1 MSEEPKRRTINRR
14 RDVDRSEEGVATT
27 VGTIMALLVFLSLLS
42 LVVQQYIPV
51 WIEDNEA
58 YHMADVQSQ
67 FADMKSG
74 IDNLILTEQRGYPR
88 YNSINLGTEGI
99 PLFAD
104 STPGVLRHSSGFG
117 EDGEGMHISWTVD
130 VGEGEEETIVHESS
144 GNISLEAQNRYFER
158 QTVVYEHGA
167 ILLDQA
173 EGGVMRARPHITIE
187 GGVVRLTMISLEGSN
202 PPVGGAGTVGLTVE
216 LASMDRDSV
225 EDPDNF
231 NFELTTAY
239 PEIWE
244 DYFVNQ
250 TDLLDDGNIYRNG
263 SKLTIDYDVEELEIT
278 RARFV
283 VDIDT

>member
-1 MSEEPKRRTINRR
+1 MSQEPKRRTINRR
-14 RDVDRSEEGVATT
+14 KNVDRSEEGVATT

-58 YHMADVQSQ
+58 YHMGDVQSQ
-67 FADMKSG
+67 FANMKSG
-74 IDNLILTEQRGYPR
+74 IDNLVLTEQRGFPS

-117 EDGEGMHISWTVD
+117 EDGDGMRISWAVN
-130 VGEGEEETIVHESS
+130 GEEIVHEST
-144 GNISLEAQNRYFER
+144 GNISLEAQNRYFEE
-158 QTVVYEHGA
+158 QTVIYEHGA

-187 GGVVRLTMISLEGSN
+187 GGAIRLTMISLEGSN
-202 PPVGGAGTVGLTVE
+202 RPVGGSGTVGLTVE
-216 LASMDRDSV
+216 LASLDRDSV
-225 EDPDNF
+225 DEPEDF

-239 PEIWE
+239 PEIWK
-244 DYFVNQ
+244 DYFENE
-250 TDLLDDGNIYRNG
+250 TDLENIDIDGSRLTLIDGENDDYNV
-263 SKLTIDYDVEELEIT
+263 DEVEIT

-283 VDIDT
+283 VDIDA